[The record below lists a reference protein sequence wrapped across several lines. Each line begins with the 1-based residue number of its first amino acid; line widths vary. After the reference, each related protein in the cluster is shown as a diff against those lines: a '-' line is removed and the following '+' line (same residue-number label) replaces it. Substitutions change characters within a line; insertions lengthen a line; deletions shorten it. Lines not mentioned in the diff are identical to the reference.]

1 MARPK
6 RGNYATGPE
15 GQARYR
21 KAVTAYL
28 KKQKEAREK
37 KTKITSTK
45 KNIAKQKAT
54 NKKAATTTKA
64 KATAKPTATAKP
76 KATTAKAQNLATGK
90 TSQTKTTAATTTTT
104 TRRKTTTKPKTQIKS
119 KTTTK
124 TGPKSKTPAR
134 TIPKR
139 KPFDAQKRGP
149 GRPKGSTKTTGKSAP
164 KNNNTLKI
172 KNAAK
177 QTGNFLKDTA
187 KKGYN
192 LGKKGVNKIQTKL
205 AAKDQTPQQSVPE
218 GKSKGAKVAKGLN
231 KRITNYAKQV
241 YNKAALD
248 TFKFKTITK
257 DPSMRKAN
265 MKGVKGG
272 LVSSGA
278 LLASN
283 ALINRLTKPKGMTIK
298 EWEKKKAEME
308 QASYDKRRKLVKKA
322 YKGVGNLVK
331 KGVNKLRGKSGESS
345 TTKNINKQKK
355 TNNTGLKIKKTERSS
370 KVNRNKDYNAKTAT
384 KKRNTGLSE
393 FRVDPKEN
401 RKLQL
406 EAQNKKPIT
415 YSRQLS
421 NQAKKT
427 KKSNVTTT
435 KSPRPGSARA
445 KMIAK
450 NEARFGKARVDK
462 LRKKNQDFQA
472 MKKKKMTKAEFIR
485 RYPNSQT
492 AKREKGLR

>member
-6 RGNYATGPE
+6 RGNYATGAE

-21 KAVTAYL
+21 KAVTEYL

-64 KATAKPTATAKP
+64 KATAKPKTTAKP
-76 KATTAKAQNLATGK
+76 KATTAKAQTLATGK
-90 TSQTKTTAATTTTT
+90 TSKTKTTAATTTTT
-104 TRRKTTTKPKTQIKS
+104 TRRKTTTKPKTTSKKPVAKKPAGKVPARKPIISNKNKLRIKKAATTA
-119 KTTTK
+119 KTATVKTAKTVGKKLGEAKKTIATK
-124 TGPKSKTPAR
+124 STAVKKAFRKKAPKPTTPA
-134 TIPKR
+134 
-139 KPFDAQKRGP
+139 QKAVSKVYQG
-149 GRPKGSTKTTGKSAP
+149 GK
-164 KNNNTLKI
+164 KLI
-172 KNAAK
+172 
-177 QTGNFLKDTA
+177 
-187 KKGYN
+187 
-192 LGKKGVNKIQTKL
+192 KKGVT
-205 AAKDQTPQQSVPE
+205 
-218 GKSKGAKVAKGLN
+218 KGLPKFIESVKKN
-231 KRITNYAKQV
+231 PKSALKGGIAGLATAGLAGAINERMDRAFAKRAGMSLQEFQAKKKKVRDSQRIIPT
-241 YNKAALD
+241 A
-248 TFKFKTITK
+248 TRT
-257 DPSMRKAN
+257 
-265 MKGVKGG
+265 VKGI
-272 LVSSGA
+272 A
-278 LLASN
+278 
-283 ALINRLTKPKGMTIK
+283 
-298 EWEKKKAEME
+298 
-308 QASYDKRRKLVKKA
+308 KR
-322 YKGVGNLVK
+322 
-331 KGVNKLRGKSGESS
+331 LRGKSNTNNNLS
-345 TTKNINKQKK
+345 TNKNIQKQKS
-355 TNNTGLKIKKTERSS
+355 NNTGLKIKKTERSN

-427 KKSNVTTT
+427 KTSNVTTT

>member
-54 NKKAATTTKA
+54 NTKAAATTKA
-64 KATAKPTATAKP
+64 KATAKPKATVKP
-76 KATTAKAQNLATGK
+76 KATTAKAQTLATGK
-90 TSQTKTTAATTTTT
+90 TSKTKTTTATTTTT
-104 TRRKTTTKPKTQIKS
+104 TRRKTTTKPKT
-119 KTTTK
+119 
-124 TGPKSKTPAR
+124 
-134 TIPKR
+134 
-139 KPFDAQKRGP
+139 
-149 GRPKGSTKTTGKSAP
+149 
-164 KNNNTLKI
+164 
-172 KNAAK
+172 
-177 QTGNFLKDTA
+177 TA
-187 KKGYN
+187 KKPVAKKPAGKVPARKPIISN
-192 LGKKGVNKIQTKL
+192 KNKLRIKKAATTAKTATVKTAKTVGKKLGEAKKTIATKSTAVKKAFRKKAPKPTTPAQKAVSKVYQGGKKLIKKGVT
-205 AAKDQTPQQSVPE
+205 
-218 GKSKGAKVAKGLN
+218 KGLPKFIESVKKN
-231 KRITNYAKQV
+231 PKSALKGGIAGLATAGLAGAINERMDRAFAKRAGMSLQEYQAKKKKIRDSQRIIPT
-241 YNKAALD
+241 A
-248 TFKFKTITK
+248 TRT
-257 DPSMRKAN
+257 
-265 MKGVKGG
+265 VKGI
-272 LVSSGA
+272 A
-278 LLASN
+278 
-283 ALINRLTKPKGMTIK
+283 
-298 EWEKKKAEME
+298 
-308 QASYDKRRKLVKKA
+308 KR
-322 YKGVGNLVK
+322 
-331 KGVNKLRGKSGESS
+331 LRGKSNTQTS

-355 TNNTGLKIKKTERSS
+355 SNNTGLKIKKTERSS

-393 FRVDPKEN
+393 FRVNPEAN

-427 KKSNVTTT
+427 KTSNVTTT